1 MTDFYEVLGVQRDA
15 STDEIKKAYRKL
27 ARTYHPDIAGEAGA
41 ERFKEVT
48 EAHEMLSDPEKRRMY
63 DAGGSAMG
71 GDGAGFAFRDI
82 FETFFGA
89 AGGGSARGPVSRAR
103 RGQDSLLKVDLEFA
117 EEAFGVHKELTF
129 DTAVTCGTCHGS
141 CARPGTAPTQCQVC
155 GGRGSVQRVA
165 RSFLGNVMTAQR
177 CDACQGYGS
186 TIPEPCTD
194 CSGEGRVRTRRTLG
208 VDIPAGV
215 EDGVRIKLTAQGEVG
230 PGGGP
235 AGDLYVEVRELPH
248 AVFTRRGD
256 DLHCTASLPMTA
268 AALGTVLV
276 VETLDGSEEV
286 DVAPGT
292 QGDHVVT
299 LKNKGMG
306 HLRSHGRGDLHVHL
320 DVEVPTKLDERQE
333 QLLRE
338 LAGLRGE
345 ERPATRLAPVGAGMF
360 SRLRDKF
367 AGR

>member
-1 MTDFYEVLGVQRDA
+1 M
-15 STDEIKKAYRKL
+15 
-27 ARTYHPDIAGEAGA
+27 
-41 ERFKEVT
+41 
-48 EAHEMLSDPEKRRMY
+48 
-63 DAGGSAMG
+63 
-71 GDGAGFAFRDI
+71 
-82 FETFFGA
+82 
-89 AGGGSARGPVSRAR
+89 
-103 RGQDSLLKVDLEFA
+103 
-117 EEAFGVHKELTF
+117 
-129 DTAVTCGTCHGS
+129 
-141 CARPGTAPTQCQVC
+141 
-155 GGRGSVQRVA
+155 
-165 RSFLGNVMTAQR
+165 
-177 CDACQGYGS
+177 
-186 TIPEPCTD
+186 
-194 CSGEGRVRTRRTLG
+194 
-208 VDIPAGV
+208 
-215 EDGVRIKLTAQGEVG
+215 
-230 PGGGP
+230 
-235 AGDLYVEVRELPH
+235 EVRELPH